1 MIQGDTVIF
10 VDGFAE
16 AISASSKGFKTRSV
30 DEPDSEKN
38 IRGPREGFTESI
50 ITNTA
55 LVRRCLLSPDLKMDM
70 ESVTTLSDQ
79 KICLCYLDT
88 MVDKNVLERLKK
100 RLSRLSIK
108 TALSA
113 NYIEE
118 NIRDSKYSPF
128 KTVGMTEKPDIVAAK
143 LLEGRIAIIVDGT
156 PSVLTVP
163 FLLLEYFQSG
173 NDYYTNFWLGSA
185 QRFCGLSACFYQSA
199 CPRSIFR

>member
-30 DEPDSEKN
+30 DEPDSEKKYTRPQ
-38 IRGPREGFTESI
+38 RGFYGVHY
-50 ITNTA
+50 NKYGACAA
-55 LVRRCLLSPDLKMDM
+55 LSALPGPENGHGKRDDALRP
-70 ESVTTLSDQ
+70 

-118 NIRDSKYSPF
+118 NIRDSKYSPL
-128 KTVGMTEKPDIVAAK
+128 K
-143 LLEGRIAIIVDGT
+143 R
-156 PSVLTVP
+156 SV
-163 FLLLEYFQSG
+163 
-173 NDYYTNFWLGSA
+173 
-185 QRFCGLSACFYQSA
+185 
-199 CPRSIFR
+199 